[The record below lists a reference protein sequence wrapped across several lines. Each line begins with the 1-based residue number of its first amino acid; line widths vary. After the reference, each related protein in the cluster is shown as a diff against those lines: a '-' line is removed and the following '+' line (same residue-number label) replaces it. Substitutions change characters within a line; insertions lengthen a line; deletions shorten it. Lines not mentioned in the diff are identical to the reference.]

1 MHKSIRF
8 TIFETKWGYF
18 GLAVAYNK
26 LLRTVLPA
34 AEREEVGSQLLKNL
48 PFAKYEK
55 NLLKAVQALI
65 IAYFEGQSVD
75 FRDIPVVLD
84 GFSSFSKRV
93 LTACRD
99 ISFGQTVSY
108 GKLAEMAGK
117 AGTGRSVGR
126 ILGENPLPLII
137 PCHRVVCAN
146 GSLGGFSAAGGVNLK
161 KRMLEL
167 EAGALKVSKV

>member
-1 MHKSIRF
+1 MQKSIRF
-8 TIFETKWGYF
+8 TVFETKWGYF
-18 GLAVAYNK
+18 GLAVAYKK

-48 PFAKYEK
+48 PFAKYDK

-93 LTACRD
+93 LTVCRD
-99 ISFGQTVSY
+99 ISFGETVTY
-108 GKLAEMAGK
+108 GRLAEMAGK
-117 AGTGRSVGR
+117 AGAGRSVGGV
-126 ILGENPLPLII
+126 LAENPLPLII

-167 EAGALKVSKV
+167 EAEALKAGKV